1 MGLPDGRRLQE
12 STRIRCQEKET
23 EEEVKIGIG
32 IACIGIEKRRRARKE
47 KVYKAEER
55 GGEGLERGRRE
66 TEEEKVVEKRA
77 RRTM

>member
-1 MGLPDGRRLQE
+1 M
-12 STRIRCQEKET
+12 
-23 EEEVKIGIG
+23 KIGIG